1 MLFYRF
7 PISSE
12 EAHSF
17 QEQFVLLLCPAPE
30 QQRLIWIR
38 SLGALPGQ
46 LLRHIEASE
55 KLCGGGLRSIAFVK
69 QSAIDVMVQVYAHFV
84 ADLADLA

>member
-30 QQRLIWIR
+30 EQRLIKIR
-38 SLGALPGQ
+38 SLGALAGQ

-55 KLCGGGLRSIAFVK
+55 ELCGGGLRRIGFVK

-84 ADLADLA
+84 ADRANLA